1 MDYQVILSPAARR
14 DLRDIVRYIS
24 ADSPEKALSFGQFL
38 VSKTKV
44 LAQFPLMGRAVPEFS
59 DEAIREIVV
68 RSYRVVCR
76 LNHSS
81 HLVEITRFWHAAR
94 GVPRL

>member
-44 LAQFPLMGRAVPEFS
+44 LAQFPLMGRAVPEAC
-59 DEAIREIVV
+59 D
-68 RSYRVVCR
+68 
-76 LNHSS
+76 LN
-81 HLVEITRFWHAAR
+81 EMA
-94 GVPRL
+94 